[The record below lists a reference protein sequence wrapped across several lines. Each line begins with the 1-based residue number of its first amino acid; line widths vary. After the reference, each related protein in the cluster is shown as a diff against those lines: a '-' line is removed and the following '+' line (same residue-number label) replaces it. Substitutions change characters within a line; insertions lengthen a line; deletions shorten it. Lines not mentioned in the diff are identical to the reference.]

1 MEVKNNLIKLIKRSL
16 SPEYAHLGIE
26 NIKLGLKLNCNYNE
40 TCFELGGSKLGGK
53 PDLPK
58 FIDWPVT
65 SDNEP
70 YLFIAQINL
79 KDVVH
84 HNLNI
89 KIPLLGVIYFFIK
102 TNYPYKGEVIFVEDV
117 TSLEHEKLPSII
129 NKKKTFLSPLFSK
142 KNSFKVFPCAS
153 VYFEENYTTPDYSSL
168 YYELEM
174 LKSGNVDSSSEIII
188 DEEIYFEQI
197 FNEQRVIHQFLGH
210 YKGVQN
216 EHIEFSIEDD
226 KYTYNKLSQKTI
238 PEIEKALEWILLLQ
252 IDADKNLDF
261 YWGDSGRIY
270 FFIKRKD
277 LQNGNFSNI
286 KSYWDTH

>member
-1 MEVKNNLIKLIKRSL
+1 MKEKDNLVELIRKSL
-16 SPEYAHLGIE
+16 SPVYAHLGIE
-26 NIKLGLKLNCNYNE
+26 NIRLGLKLNCNYNGSS
-40 TCFELGGSKLGGK
+40 FKLGGSKLGGK

-79 KDVVH
+79 KDVSDY
-84 HNLNI
+84 NLDI
-89 KIPLLGVIYFFIK
+89 KIPLLGVLYFFVK
-102 TNYPYKGEVIFVEDV
+102 ATYPYEDKVIFVEDG
-117 TSLEHEKLPSII
+117 TSLQYEKLPPII
-129 NKKKTFLSPLFSK
+129 SKKKSFFSSLFDK
-142 KNSFKVFPCAS
+142 KSSFKIFPCAS
-153 VYFEENYTTPDYSSL
+153 VSFEESYTTPYYSSL

-174 LKSGNVDSSSEIII
+174 LKSNIKVPSEIII
-188 DEEIYFEQI
+188 DGEIYFEQI
-197 FNEQRVIHQFLGH
+197 FNEQRVVHQFLGH

-226 KYTYNKLSQKTI
+226 KYTYNKLPQKTI
-238 PEIEKALEWILLLQ
+238 LEIEKALEWILLLQ
-252 IDADKNLDF
+252 IDTDKKLDF
-261 YWGDSGRIY
+261 YWGDSGRTY
-270 FFIKRKD
+270 FFIKRED